1 MDAITH
7 FLAYIPHK
15 KYSHFL
21 LTLPKNFLLFS
32 WWKMSFKFK
41 TSSMRY
47 HRCSCIFIH
56 PFQKREIPLSLWKNI
71 SPYIYFSW
79 FCPEV
84 VFFPEILKQL
94 IMWFVIFFYK
104 LHVFSDM
111 KVKDIEISIFLLLTS
126 SFPL

>member
-1 MDAITH
+1 M
-7 FLAYIPHK
+7 
-15 KYSHFL
+15 
-21 LTLPKNFLLFS
+21 
-32 WWKMSFKFK
+32 
-41 TSSMRY
+41 
-47 HRCSCIFIH
+47 
-56 PFQKREIPLSLWKNI
+56 EIPCLSLWKNI

-84 VFFPEILKQL
+84 VFSPEILKQL

-111 KVKDIEISIFLLLTS
+111 NVKDIEISIFLLLTS